1 MLRNLKH
8 ESDVAED
15 VFGWLGSAISLFFNA
30 GPIVQVI
37 RTFQGKCP
45 YQDMNWISLA
55 CNFVNG
61 TIWAAYGIR
70 KQALQLYVCNGTCA
84 LISLIYL
91 CIYLVYVAD
100 KKLILSFVYIIDYL
114 ALSLEL
120 FWIFFGMVGE
130 KEVAGYF
137 AMVINI
143 FVYAAPGIRIFQ
155 TIKTMDHTLLP
166 IHISIL
172 GCICSACWLIYGIY
186 MASFS
191 VCIPNGLC
199 VFFAVLQI
207 VVWGIAKCKGGS
219 QAQNKEIPVKTVPTE
234 KKKEDGD
241 ERKQTTD
248 SDNVKGLIMVQ
259 VERKAEEV

>member
-1 MLRNLKH
+1 
-8 ESDVAED
+8 
-15 VFGWLGSAISLFFNA
+15 
-30 GPIVQVI
+30 
-37 RTFQGKCP
+37 
-45 YQDMNWISLA
+45 
-55 CNFVNG
+55 
-61 TIWAAYGIR
+61 
-70 KQALQLYVCNGTCA
+70 
-84 LISLIYL
+84 
-91 CIYLVYVAD
+91 
-100 KKLILSFVYIIDYL
+100 
-114 ALSLEL
+114 
-120 FWIFFGMVGE
+120 MVGE

-191 VCIPNGLC
+191 VCIPNGLG

>member
-1 MLRNLKH
+1 MDFLWDCGR
-8 ESDVAED
+8 
-15 VFGWLGSAISLFFNA
+15 
-30 GPIVQVI
+30 
-37 RTFQGKCP
+37 
-45 YQDMNWISLA
+45 
-55 CNFVNG
+55 
-61 TIWAAYGIR
+61 
-70 KQALQLYVCNGTCA
+70 
-84 LISLIYL
+84 
-91 CIYLVYVAD
+91 
-100 KKLILSFVYIIDYL
+100 
-114 ALSLEL
+114 
-120 FWIFFGMVGE
+120 

-155 TIKTMDHTLLP
+155 TIKSMDHTLLP

-191 VCIPNGLC
+191 VCIPTGLG

-219 QAQNKEIPVKTVPTE
+219 KVDNKEIPVKTIQNE
-234 KKKEDGD
+234 KKKEEVD
-241 ERKQTTD
+241 ERKRTSD
-248 SDNVKGLIMVQ
+248 SDNAKGLMVQ